1 MMPLAPDRP
10 HAKQTG
16 FTLIE
21 VLIAMFITAI
31 VGLMAFSGLDTAVNA
46 IERNKEQSA
55 QLDNLNRLFSVL
67 GRDLR
72 HTVSRTIRD
81 ENGET
86 QAAFILNDEP
96 RLSFTRAAWFNPR
109 EKQIK
114 RSEVQRLEYRVEENK
129 LYRRTWY
136 SLDRSDEDSM
146 VEAILIEGVTNI
158 SYQVLW
164 QSPAGASSGSSSK
177 GLGGTWFNSWPNTSL
192 STGLDTLPFAI
203 KIKIELEGLGEIER
217 LYELNHGS

>member
-1 MMPLAPDRP
+1 MITQ
-10 HAKQTG
+10 AKHQQRVEQGG

-31 VGLMAFSGLDTAVNA
+31 VGLMAFSGLDAAVNA

-72 HTVSRTIRD
+72 HTVARSIRD

-86 QAAFILNDEP
+86 QATFILTDEP
-96 RLSFTRAAWFNPR
+96 RLSFTRSAWFNPR

-114 RSEVQRLEYRVEENK
+114 RSEVQRLEYRLEENK

-136 SLDRSDEDSM
+136 SLDRSDENAM
-146 VEAILIEGVTNI
+146 VEAVLIDGVTNI
-158 SYQVLW
+158 RYQVLW
-164 QSPAGASSGSSSK
+164 QSGQNSGANK
-177 GLGGTWFNSWPNTSL
+177 LGGRWLESWPDNSL
-192 STGLDTLPFAI
+192 GTNLETVPFAI
-203 KIKIELEGLGEIER
+203 KLNIELEGLGEIER
-217 LYELNHGS
+217 LYELNHGG